1 MSTHSSYS
9 TASILTNDLSLQFC
23 REFLALNVYVALC
36 YYKLDYY
43 DVSQEVLAVY
53 LQSIPDSTIALN
65 LKACNH
71 FRLYN
76 GKAAEVSYTAMFSSM
91 HRITVD
97 DYDPQDNINFTLLFK
112 SLW

>member
-1 MSTHSSYS
+1 MSY
-9 TASILTNDLSLQFC
+9 LLFLKFC

-53 LQSIPDSTIALN
+53 LQQVPDSTIALN

-76 GKAAEVSYTAMFSSM
+76 GKAAEVLERVSYSYVSLVSF
-91 HRITVD
+91 
-97 DYDPQDNINFTLLFK
+97 NFEVIFWRWCLTYANHMQFLPI
-112 SLW
+112 